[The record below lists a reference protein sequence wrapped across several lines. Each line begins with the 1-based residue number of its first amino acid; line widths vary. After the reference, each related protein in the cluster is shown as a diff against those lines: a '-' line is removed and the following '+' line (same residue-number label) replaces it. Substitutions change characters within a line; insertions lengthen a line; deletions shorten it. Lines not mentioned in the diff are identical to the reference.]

1 MITTLRGRL
10 AGIVCIMLALMLTG
24 FGCSRKR
31 AVAPAKKTPAA
42 AEEYQTSTGGDPG
55 SFYLVAKD
63 QESNG
68 TTVAIDRAVFKDTKG
83 WVAIHA
89 NAGGAPGPVLG
100 VSELLPAG
108 ETANLKVTL
117 TKPLTKNATVYPML
131 HLEDNNN
138 STYDFPN
145 GDAPAKAGQKV
156 VVIPV
161 KMEITK

>member
-1 MITTLRGRL
+1 MKKRL
-10 AGIVCIMLALMLTG
+10 AWIVCLMLALMLTG
-24 FGCSRKR
+24 FACSRKR
-31 AVAPAKKTPAA
+31 AAAPVKKTAA
-42 AEEYQTSTGGDPG
+42 PAEEYPTSTGGDPG

-68 TTVAIDRAVFKDTKG
+68 SSVTIDRAVFKETKG

-89 NAGGAPGPVLG
+89 NAGGAPGQVIG
-100 VSELLPAG
+100 VSQLLPAG
-108 ETANLKVTL
+108 ETGNLKVTL
-117 TKPLTKNATVYPML
+117 TKPLTKNDTVYPML

-161 KMEITK
+161 KMEITR